1 MRSIAVAG
9 GDSSPTPLPTR
20 VALVATLAVTAA
32 ALAEFVRR
40 RPEASIDPQ
49 LAAGFLW
56 LFSALFLLRV
66 VGQLYVRLRRPNWLP
81 PTEEWN
87 LTPYSLLLPAQ
98 IAILGV
104 MAWLDVELSRGAGE
118 AVDPRPW
125 LGEAL
130 LVFSYVY
137 AAGMGVRYVVRM
149 ARRPRERWFGGTIPI
164 VFHFVLAAYVYV
176 LGSYHASY

>member
-1 MRSIAVAG
+1 MRSVAAAE
-9 GDSSPTPLPTR
+9 DESSATPLATKT
-20 VALVATLAVTAA
+20 ALVATLAITSA

-40 RPEASIDPQ
+40 RPETAIDPE

-66 VGQLYVRLRRPNWLP
+66 AGQLYVRTRRPAWLP

-87 LTPYSLLLPAQ
+87 LTPYRLLLPAQ
-98 IAILGV
+98 VAILGV
-104 MAWLDVELSRGAGE
+104 MAWLDVAFTLGEGAPVE
-118 AVDPRPW
+118 PRPW

-130 LVFSYVY
+130 LAFSYVY
-137 AAGMGVRYVVRM
+137 ASAMALRYIVRM
-149 ARRPRERWFGGTIPI
+149 VRRPGERWFGGTIPI
-164 VFHFVLAAYVYV
+164 VFHFVLASYIYV

>member
-1 MRSIAVAG
+1 MRTVAALG
-9 GDSSPTPLPTR
+9 EESSATPLPTKA
-20 VALVATLAVTAA
+20 ALVATLAITSA

-40 RPEASIDPQ
+40 RPETAIDPQ
-49 LAAGFLW
+49 LTAWLLW

-66 VGQLYVRLRRPNWLP
+66 VGQLYVRLRRPAWLP

-87 LTPYSLLLPAQ
+87 LTPYRLLLPAQ

-104 MAWLDVELSRGAGE
+104 MAWLDVAFSLGDGE
-118 AVDPRPW
+118 PVEPRPW

-130 LVFSYVY
+130 LAFSYIY
-137 AAGMGVRYVVRM
+137 AGVMALRYVVRM
-149 ARRPRERWFGGTIPI
+149 TRRPSERWFGGTIPI
-164 VFHFVLAAYVYV
+164 VFHFVLASYVFV